1 MTIADI
7 HEVPL
12 DAIDRRLIETY
23 QRDLPL
29 CPEPFAAMGEALG
42 VSEAD
47 VLERLARLQ
56 ERGVL
61 SRIGAVVAPHSTG
74 WSTLAAM
81 AVPEE
86 RLDEVAGL
94 VSGHAEVNHNYARE
108 HRLNLWFVVTAA
120 SREGVAEVLA
130 GIAERSGLEVLDLP
144 LERAYG
150 IDLGFKPS
158 WS

>member
-1 MTIADI
+1 MVDI
-7 HEVPL
+7 QEVPL
-12 DAIDRRLIETY
+12 DALDRRLIEEY

-29 CPEPFAAMGEALG
+29 CPEPYAAMGEALG
-42 VSEAD
+42 VSEEV
-47 VLERLARLQ
+47 VLDRLGRLQ

-61 SRIGAVVAPHSTG
+61 SRVGAVIAPHRTG

-81 AVPEE
+81 AVPQE
-86 RLDEVAGL
+86 RLDEVAEL
-94 VSGHAEVNHNYARE
+94 VNACPEVNHNYARE

-120 SREGVAEVLA
+120 SRERVADVLA
-130 GIAERSGLEVLDLP
+130 DIAGRSGLEVLDLP

>member
-1 MTIADI
+1 MDGVTPAL
-7 HEVPL
+7 L
-12 DAIDRRLIETY
+12 DDLDRRLIETF

-29 CPEPFAAMGEALG
+29 CPEPYAAMAEALG
-42 VSEAD
+42 TTEAD
-47 VLERLARLQ
+47 LLERLARL
-56 ERGVL
+56 EAEGVV
-61 SRIGAVVAPHSTG
+61 SRVGAVVAPHRAG

-81 AVPEE
+81 AVPEAE
-86 RLDEVAGL
+86 LDRVAAM
-94 VSGHAEVNHNYARE
+94 VSAAPEVNHNYARQ

-120 SREGVAEVLA
+120 SRAQVQAVLEEIELA
-130 GIAERSGLEVLDLP
+130 TGIEVLDLP

>member
-1 MTIADI
+1 MVDI
-7 HEVPL
+7 QEVPL
-12 DAIDRRLIETY
+12 DALDRRLIEDF

-29 CPEPFAAMGEALG
+29 CPEPYASMGRRLG
-42 VSEAD
+42 VTGEV
-47 VLERLARLQ
+47 VLDRLARLQ

-61 SRIGAVVAPHSTG
+61 SRVGAVIAPHRTG

-86 RLDEVAGL
+86 RLEAVAAL
-94 VSGHAEVNHNYARE
+94 VSACPEVNHNYARE
-108 HRLNLWFVVTAA
+108 HRLNLWFVVTAG
-120 SREGVAEVLA
+120 SPERVAEVLA
-130 GIAERSGLEVLDLP
+130 GIAGESGLEVLDLP
-144 LERAYG
+144 LEHAYG

>member
-12 DAIDRRLIETY
+12 DAIDRRLIEAY

-29 CPEPFAAMGEALG
+29 CPEPYAAMGEALG
-42 VSEAD
+42 VSEAV
-47 VLERLARLQ
+47 VLDRLHHLQ

-61 SRIGAVVAPHSTG
+61 SRVGAVIAPHRAG

-86 RLDEVAGL
+86 RLDAVATL
-94 VSGHAEVNHNYARE
+94 VNACPEVNHNYARE

-120 SREGVAEVLA
+120 SREAVADVLA
-130 GIAERSGLEVLDLP
+130 DIAERSGIGVLDLP

>member
-1 MTIADI
+1 MQGIA
-7 HEVPL
+7 PARL
-12 DAIDRRLIETY
+12 DDMDRRLIEAF

-29 CPEPFAAMGEALG
+29 CPEPYAAMAKTLGTTEANL
-42 VSEAD
+42 
-47 VLERLARLQ
+47 LERLARL
-56 ERGVL
+56 EAEGVV
-61 SRIGAVVAPHSTG
+61 SRVGAVVAPHRTG

-81 AVPEE
+81 AVPEGD
-86 RLDEVAGL
+86 LDRVAAR
-94 VSGHAEVNHNYARE
+94 VSAFPEVNHNYARQ

-120 SREGVAEVLA
+120 SRERVEAVLA
-130 GIAERSGLEVLDLP
+130 EIAAATGIEVLDLP